1 MTYMKPLSGHSS
13 VKWIRY
19 YLFKNDRALDKDFLN
34 LTDRDWKGR
43 DWARV
48 MDRTREIFGNN
59 VPVKKDAK
67 VRTYEHMIVSLDEKD
82 NGVEL
87 DDFRDFV
94 NEWASKWFDSR
105 GPEGEGIGRFE
116 VAIAYHD
123 DNTAREA
130 QGKQGILHAHIV
142 INNTELETKRR
153 ISGLL
158 TTKVIQAMRADIQT
172 MSLERGW
179 HAFATDGKSYT
190 QAEMDAKGLKVSRG
204 KRLDRAMAALDRVLA
219 NEARGAQVEDYGQA
233 MQDKM
238 DERHSVEKL
247 IPETYDDRSATKS
260 QPKSNK
266 KELDGSAESIGLSY
280 TTMRTDDGRVM
291 RLVVPRGFGDSETM
305 AERQIENREG
315 WSWKDDIRDRVD
327 IAMRISKGP
336 VDFATKLNELGIK
349 LNYNRD
355 GDIVYHHPSDPASR
369 KVKGA
374 TLGNRYTAESI
385 EQTMAEKYGARRQ
398 RAHNLP
404 GSERWMN
411 EDERLAALAIA
422 KAAVPCTRE
431 GAELMSRL
439 KSTIKQNDTAPRD
452 QVSGGSNVEY
462 PSSLANSLGIEYPK
476 ASTAGDGHRKKMTED
491 EILEAMA
498 DIRDEKG
505 YGGLAANNPLGA
517 SDDSNKPH
525 QQENGVEIQKSK
537 HR

>member
-43 DWARV
+43 DWAKV

-59 VPVKKDAK
+59 VPVKKDTK
-67 VRTYEHMIVSLDEKD
+67 VRTYEHMIISLDEKD

-123 DNTAREA
+123 DNKARGV

-158 TTKVIQAMRADIQT
+158 TTKVVQAMRADLQT

-204 KRLDRAMAALDRVLA
+204 KRLDRAMAALDNVLA
-219 NEARGAQVEDYGQA
+219 NEAKGAKVEDFGEA
-233 MQDKM
+233 MQQQL
-238 DERHSVEKL
+238 DERRPVEKL
-247 IPETYDDRSATKS
+247 IPETYTDSLTASR
-260 QPKSNK
+260 QPS
-266 KELDGSAESIGLSY
+266 DGKPDSTNSEKFTGFSY
-280 TTMRTDDGRVM
+280 TTMRTDDGRAM
-291 RLVVPRGFGDSETM
+291 RLVVPRGFGDSDTM
-305 AERQIENREG
+305 AERQTEQREG

-336 VDFATKLNELGIK
+336 TDFASKLGELGIQI
-349 LNYNRD
+349 NYNRN

-369 KVKGA
+369 KVKGS
-374 TLGNRYTAESI
+374 TLGKRYAATAI
-385 EQTMAEKYGARRQ
+385 EQTMAEKYVSRRQ
-398 RAHNLP
+398 RAQGLV
-404 GSERWMN
+404 SRERWMD
-411 EDERLAALAIA
+411 EDERAAALAIA
-422 KAAVPCTRE
+422 KVAAPCTRE

-439 KSTIKQNDTAPRD
+439 KLTIEQNDSVPRD
-452 QVSGGSNVEY
+452 KVTSGSNVEY

-476 ASTAGDGHRKKMTED
+476 ASAAGDGRRKKLTE
-491 EILEAMA
+491 EETLEAMA

-505 YGGLAANNPLGA
+505 YGGLAANNPTGT
-517 SDDSNKPH
+517 SSNSGNSH
-525 QQENGVEIQKSK
+525 QQEDANEIQKTK
-537 HR
+537 HH

>member
-43 DWARV
+43 DWAKV

-67 VRTYEHMIVSLDEKD
+67 VRTYEHMIISLDEKD
-82 NGVEL
+82 GGVEL

-123 DNTAREA
+123 DNTARA
-130 QGKQGILHAHIV
+130 ADGKRGILHAHLV

-158 TTKVIQAMRADIQT
+158 TTKVIQAMRADLQT

-190 QAEMDAKGLKVSRG
+190 QPEMDAKGLQVSRG
-204 KRLDRAMAALDRVLA
+204 KRLDRAMAALDNVLA
-219 NEARGAQVEDYGQA
+219 NEAKGAQDADLGKA
-233 MQDKM
+233 MMERMEERYPVRKM
-238 DERHSVEKL
+238 V
-247 IPETYDDRSATKS
+247 PETYGGSSSDKAAPAEIETGNA
-260 QPKSNK
+260 QPG
-266 KELDGSAESIGLSY
+266 DVPGFSY
-280 TTMRTDDGRVM
+280 TTMRTEDGKVL
-291 RLVVPRGFGDSETM
+291 RLVVPRGFGDSDTM
-305 AERQIENREG
+305 AERQIERREG

-327 IAMRISKGP
+327 VAVRISKGP
-336 VDFATKLNELGIK
+336 TDFAAKLAELGITV
-349 LNYNRD
+349 NYNRN
-355 GDIVYHHPSDPASR
+355 GDFVYHHPSDPETR
-369 KVKGA
+369 KVKGS
-374 TLGNRYTAESI
+374 TLGRRYAAQSI
-385 EQTMAEKYGARRQ
+385 EQSMAEKYASRRQ
-398 RAHNLP
+398 RAQGLV
-404 GSERWMN
+404 GRERWMN
-411 EDERLAALAIA
+411 EDERAAALAIA
-422 KAAVPCTRE
+422 KAAKPCTRE
-431 GAELMSRL
+431 GAELMGRL
-439 KSTIKQNDTAPRD
+439 KSTIEQNDSAPRD
-452 QVSGGSNVEY
+452 QTRRGSNVEY
-462 PSSLANSLGIEYPK
+462 PSSLASSLGIEYPK
-476 ASTAGDGHRKKMTED
+476 ASVSGDGRRKRMTEE

-498 DIRDEKG
+498 DVRDEKG
-505 YGGLAANNPLGA
+505 YGGLAANNPTGT
-517 SDDSNKPH
+517 SPKPNGSR
-525 QQENGVEIQKSK
+525 QQEDATEIQKSK